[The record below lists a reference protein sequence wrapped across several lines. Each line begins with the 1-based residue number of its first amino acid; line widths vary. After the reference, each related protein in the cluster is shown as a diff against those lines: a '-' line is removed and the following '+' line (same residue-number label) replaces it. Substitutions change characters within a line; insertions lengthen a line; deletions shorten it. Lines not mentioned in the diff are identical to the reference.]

1 MGRHILTREE
11 MDQPIDDVVAVT
23 GNWTK
28 YGAIYNIP
36 FRSLQA
42 RATANLLTAGRCI
55 SVDHRAHHATKEI
68 PACFATGEAAG
79 TAASLAL
86 QHGATFDALDVA
98 SLQARLRSA
107 GAYLG
112 Q

>member
-1 MGRHILTREE
+1 
-11 MDQPIDDVVAVT
+11 MDQPIADVVAVT

-28 YGAIYNIP
+28 YGATYNIP

-42 RATANLLTAGRCI
+42 RATSNLLTAGRCI
-55 SVDHRAHHATKEI
+55 SVDHRTHHATKEI

-79 TAASLAL
+79 TAAALAL
-86 QHGATFDALDVA
+86 QHGVAFEALDA
-98 SLQARLRSA
+98 GSLQTRLRAA

-112 Q
+112 R